1 MCRVHISPAA
11 RRRAAVVSTAALALL
26 AGPAA
31 TTATATATAAV
42 SHPART
48 ATAAVFPHDNTGATH
63 SPELLRRL
71 ATPPAAAAVPRMAG
85 PGPAI
90 VAQQAPYGLITG
102 AVQGVDVAS
111 YQESGGIDWAQ
122 VAASGIK
129 FAAVK
134 ATEGDY
140 YVNQYASADLTAAR
154 AAGIAV
160 MAYTFAIPNGGGF
173 SASPVTQANYLIAHA
188 ADANGDLPPLALDIE
203 YDPYIGDDHTNE
215 CYGLTPTAMTSWI
228 SAFSARVQAVTGQ
241 PPYIYSTT
249 DWWTKCT
256 GSAATLA
263 ADPLWIAS
271 YPGSASS
278 SPSPGALP
286 AGWSAW
292 NTWQYT
298 STGTVTGIPDTG
310 HVDLDQLNPA
320 ALTLL
325 SPGTQRT
332 LTGTAVSLQLT
343 TSVSGAS
350 YAATGLPNGLSIN
363 PATGQVTG
371 TPATPGAYPVT
382 VTATAPAP
390 ASATASASFTWD
402 VHGTITAT
410 APANRA
416 SAAGSPASFR
426 LRATDSAAG
435 QQLSFAATGLPPGV
449 TVAPDG
455 QVTGWPLSPHSYRVK
470 VTVTDAIGATA
481 SAAFTWTVQL
491 AAARGA
497 GQPVTSALS
506 PRDCLA
512 ADGTAAVLRGCA
524 DAAAQRW
531 DYLRDGTLRS
541 GGRCLTVTGSHPAS
555 GSKPRLETCTGAAR
569 QQWQPA
575 YPPALSASA
584 GTRATTLVSPW
595 AAMCLSMPAKT
606 AGTTAVIRPCTG
618 AAGQSWTLPAGPV
631 LSGLPGKCLDDYD
644 NRTAS
649 GTKADIWTCD
659 GASRQAWTLSHDG
672 TIRVHGRCLGVSQGK
687 TASGSPVGLYKCD
700 GTGAELWRVIPAAKA
715 GASPGPGFLLQNA
728 RSGRCLT
735 APDGATTSGTRLVI
749 ESCAAAPGSTWRA
762 A

>member
-1 MCRVHISPAA
+1 V
-11 RRRAAVVSTAALALL
+11 AAVTVSALALL
-26 AGPAA
+26 AGPA
-31 TTATATATAAV
+31 ATATATAAV
-42 SHPART
+42 SHPARPA
-48 ATAAVFPHDNTGATH
+48 ATGAFRHDNTGATH
-63 SPELLRRL
+63 SPELLRQL
-71 ATPPAAAAVPRMAG
+71 ATPPAAAVPRQAG

-90 VAQQAPYGLITG
+90 VAQQAPYGLISG

-129 FAAVK
+129 FAVVK

-140 YVNQYASADLTAAR
+140 YANSYASADLTAAQ

-160 MAYTFAIPNGGGF
+160 LAYAFAIPNGGGF

-188 ADANGDLPPLALDIE
+188 ADAGGDVPPLALDIE
-203 YDPYIGDDHTNE
+203 YDPYTGDDHTNE
-215 CYGLTPTAMTSWI
+215 CYGLTPAAMTSWI

-241 PPYIYSTT
+241 PPVIYTT
-249 DWWTKCT
+249 QDWWATCT
-256 GSAATLA
+256 GASTALA
-263 ADPLWIAS
+263 SDPLWVAA
-271 YPGSASS
+271 YPDAASS
-278 SPSPGALP
+278 SPGPLP
-286 AGWSAW
+286 AGWTTW
-292 NTWQYT
+292 NDWQYT

-332 LTGTAVSLQLT
+332 LTGTAVSLQLAA
-343 TSVSGAS
+343 SVSGAS
-350 YAATGLPNGLSIN
+350 YAATGLPAGLSID
-363 PATGQVTG
+363 PATGQVAG

-390 ASATASASFTWD
+390 AASTASASFTWD
-402 VHGTITAT
+402 VHGTISAT
-410 APANRA
+410 APPTRT
-416 SAAGSPASFR
+416 SVAGSPASFR
-426 LRATDSAAG
+426 LRAADSVSG
-435 QQLSFAATGLPPGV
+435 QQLSFTATGLPPGV
-449 TVAPDG
+449 SVAPDG

-470 VTVTDAIGATA
+470 VTATDAIGATA
-481 SAAFTWTVQL
+481 SATFTWTVRL
-491 AAARGA
+491 ATARGA
-497 GQPVTSALS
+497 GGAVGSALS
-506 PRDCLA
+506 SRDCLA
-512 ADGTAAVLRGCA
+512 ADGSVTVLRGCA
-524 DAAAQRW
+524 DTAAQRW

-541 GGRCLTVTGSHPAS
+541 GGRCLTVPGSHPVS
-555 GSKPRLETCTGAAR
+555 GSRPRLETCTGAAR

-575 YPPALSASA
+575 YPGALSASA
-584 GTRATTLVSPW
+584 GSRATTLVSPW
-595 AAMCLSMPAKT
+595 AGRCLTMPGKT
-606 AGTTAVIRPCTG
+606 AGTAAVIRACAGT
-618 AAGQSWTLPAGPV
+618 AGQSWTLPAGPV
-631 LSGLPGKCLDDYD
+631 LSGVPGKCLDDYG

-700 GTGAELWRVIPAAKA
+700 GTGAEIWRVVPAAKA

-735 APDGATTSGTRLVI
+735 DPDSATTSGTRLVI
-749 ESCAAAPGSTWRA
+749 ESCSAAPGSTWRA